1 MANTASGNKV
11 TRIYS
16 NFRGVDFRGD
26 EINLMRSPDSLNMW
40 KDYKETDS
48 IRTRPALEGSYS
60 FYNTIWGVFF
70 YTDTKHGTERKL
82 IHCGDKLLEDIDGR
96 CLPKTH
102 NNSTNYLDD
111 YIAVNKAKSKA
122 FIYDNNW
129 YFKDGLKYY
138 VYDGDVMKE
147 VEGYVPTTS
156 IGSSPSGG
164 GRKAHEDVNLL
175 TGRRINTFLADGKSF
190 DFHLDT
196 TNIDKDFE
204 PVIYVNGLNTGF
216 EYSVNEEEG
225 IVTIYSPVYD
235 ENGEKTEEKNAISS
249 VYTDGQDNISI
260 EFSKTIE
267 GYREKIDECTL
278 LEVFDN
284 RVFFSGNSKY
294 PNYVWHCSLDNP
306 AYCSDLDYYIEGLD
320 TARVTGLVAG
330 NNALWVFKE
339 PSQSNTSI
347 YYHTPAMEGSYGKV
361 YPSTHSNISLG
372 CVGGAINFNDDI
384 VFFSQRGME
393 GVHADIDTEQ
403 AVSHRSSLVDRK
415 LLAEADY
422 KNMVLVEW
430 EGYLL
435 CFVGNKAYLADSRAT
450 FSNENHFEYEWFYWE
465 FDVNITCAIV
475 NDGILY
481 VGAKDSNGKSQVYS
495 FTDSKSA
502 VESYWVTPKDKFKY
516 PQRMKTTNKRGCTV
530 DAKTLSKDGS
540 ITIYAKT
547 DKNESF
553 TDGTDGTDNTLIN
566 TYTNVGDYFV
576 SRIKRKKFKD
586 IQLKFYSETR
596 FSLES
601 ATLECYI
608 GGYIKR

>member
-1 MANTASGNKV
+1 MANTASGSRV

-16 NFRGVDFRGD
+16 NFRGVDFRGE

-70 YTDTKHGTERKL
+70 YTDTKHGIERKL

-122 FIYDNNW
+122 FIYNNNW

-156 IGSSPSGG
+156 IGSNPSGG

-175 TGRRINTFLADGKSF
+175 TGKRKNTFRSDGSTDYYLDAQNIDSVDKVIVDGNEVLADGYTV
-190 DFHLDT
+190 DADA
-196 TNIDKDFE
+196 
-204 PVIYVNGLNTGF
+204 
-216 EYSVNEEEG
+216 G
-225 IVTIYSPVYD
+225 IVKFKTTI
-235 ENGEKTEEKNAISS
+235 TESFG
-249 VYTDGQDNISI
+249 TDGQDNVSI
-260 EFSKTIE
+260 EFTKNIE
-267 GYREKIDECTL
+267 GCREKIDECTL

-284 RVFFSGNSKY
+284 RVFFSGNPKY
-294 PNYVWHCSLDNP
+294 PNHVWHCSLDNP

-361 YPSTHSNISLG
+361 YPSIHSNISLG

-516 PQRMKTTNKRGCTV
+516 PQYMKTTNKRGCVIEATGDV
-530 DAKTLSKDGS
+530 SVFAKTE
-540 ITIYAKT
+540 
-547 DKNESF
+547 KNKGF
-553 TDGTDGTDNTLIN
+553 TDGTDGTENTLIKICEGV
-566 TYTNVGDYFV
+566 TDYLV

-586 IQLKFYSETR
+586 IQLKFHSNTR

-601 ATLECYI
+601 VSLECFI